1 MAYLRIP
8 EASNSLAGS
17 GCDCGPSCGCGPCRK
32 QHSGL
37 GEWYIRDDDEEEE
50 PERIPPPPA
59 AAPAAPPPTPEPTPA
74 KQRPG
79 RQGRRRG
86 RGGTPPPPNLNGGW
100 GLHGFGCGCT
110 AQPSMNRRPPGPRLG
125 GYGWHD
131 GGLGAFTIPADCC
144 AWDKDRKS
152 LASSVAQHYVV
163 AELKKS
169 LKPTSV
175 WCSEVDP
182 VCYVYF
188 PGKLE
193 VHVLFY
199 DYPKFITVVAKDH
212 PKRDYDFQ
220 CTGNVALN
228 LSPHSS
234 K

>member
-8 EASNSLAGS
+8 GASNSLAGS

-32 QHSGL
+32 QYSGL

-86 RGGTPPPPNLNGGW
+86 RGGTPPPPNLNGW